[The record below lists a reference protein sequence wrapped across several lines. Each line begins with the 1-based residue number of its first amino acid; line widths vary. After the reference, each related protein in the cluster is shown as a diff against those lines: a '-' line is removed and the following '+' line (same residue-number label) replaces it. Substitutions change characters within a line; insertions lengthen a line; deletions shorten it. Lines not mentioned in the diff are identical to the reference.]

1 MDELNGWLDGLRS
14 ILAAMAAGDLVAATT
29 MVAELPQVPFE
40 KRRWRGPGGSTGREG
55 PAAPAPVRE
64 EVLRRD
70 HYICRYCGQRVL
82 HPRIAPYLT
91 AHFPLLLPYR
101 FNMPETDTPK
111 GPHTHFGFI
120 RTYPE
125 IDHVVPDGGNVLTN
139 LVTACTPCNNYKSNR
154 LLEDI
159 PDMRLHDI
167 AVSTWEGLVGLY
179 VQAHQLG
186 VAATP
191 AAGSSALGPPFLRDS
206 TRVPLR
212 AAGQTSLTRQWNEGS
227 FLADLV
233 THKKERGV
241 QIAKEFID
249 WARRERLRV
258 TWGGG
263 RQEGSF
269 VPRLDH
275 KGIDYSF
282 VAVWSYGTVEMQFEY
297 LKDKAP
303 FADEALRLELLR
315 RMNRLPG
322 VAYSADAITR
332 RPAIAL
338 SLLEDQAV
346 RSNFLTVL
354 DWIVEQ
360 IKAQ

>member
-1 MDELNGWLDGLRS
+1 
-14 ILAAMAAGDLVAATT
+14 
-29 MVAELPQVPFE
+29 
-40 KRRWRGPGGSTGREG
+40 
-55 PAAPAPVRE
+55 
-64 EVLRRD
+64 
-70 HYICRYCGQRVL
+70 
-82 HPRIAPYLT
+82 
-91 AHFPLLLPYR
+91 
-101 FNMPETDTPK
+101 
-111 GPHTHFGFI
+111 
-120 RTYPE
+120 
-125 IDHVVPDGGNVLTN
+125 
-139 LVTACTPCNNYKSNR
+139 
-154 LLEDI
+154 
-159 PDMRLHDI
+159 
-167 AVSTWEGLVGLY
+167 
-179 VQAHQLG
+179 
-186 VAATP
+186 
-191 AAGSSALGPPFLRDS
+191 
-206 TRVPLR
+206 
-212 AAGQTSLTRQWNEGS
+212 
-227 FLADLV
+227 LADLV

-354 DWIVEQ
+354 DWIVAQ